1 MNILIMIAKASI
13 LMLVA
18 VGCFTSSYII
28 LGGFVNY
35 RNMRKKLNES
45 IDEVNSIKQEKGED
59 DSKKDTI

>member
-35 RNMRKKLNES
+35 RKMRKKLNES
-45 IDEVNSIKQEKGED
+45 IDEFNSIKQ
-59 DSKKDTI
+59 